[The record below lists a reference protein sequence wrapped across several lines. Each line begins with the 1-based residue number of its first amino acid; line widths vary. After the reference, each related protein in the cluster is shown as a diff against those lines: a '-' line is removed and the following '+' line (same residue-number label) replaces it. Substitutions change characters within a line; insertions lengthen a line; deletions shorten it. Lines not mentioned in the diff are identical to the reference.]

1 MNRIQ
6 QRSWDVKRLGYRKTV
21 ASTCV
26 PGEARGHVVSYT
38 TERQGIEALRKDCAS
53 NHGNE
58 LGSELDSYF
67 GQQFDCNLVND
78 L

>member
-1 MNRIQ
+1 MSR
-6 QRSWDVKRLGYRKTV
+6 DGLGYRKMV

-26 PGEARGHVVSYT
+26 PSLGEARGHVVSYT

-58 LGSELDSYF
+58 LGSELDSDF